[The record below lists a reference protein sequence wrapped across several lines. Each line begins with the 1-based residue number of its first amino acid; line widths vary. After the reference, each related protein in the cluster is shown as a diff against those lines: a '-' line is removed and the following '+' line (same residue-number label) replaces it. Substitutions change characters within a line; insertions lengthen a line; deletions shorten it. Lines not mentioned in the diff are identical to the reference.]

1 MPRPPSPPDRARTVR
16 RLNPLTATG
25 ALLMLI
31 ALTALITYTAITVPP
46 RLKAAGGPPAAF
58 RQAATHQ
65 AAEASTSAADV
76 DPGPSTPDAPA
87 PTGAPASVP
96 TPGGPTPTLHVAV
109 PSSARTPTAAPD
121 VDLDGA
127 RTIPDWVEERY
138 WLSIPA
144 IELEAAV
151 MAFEPR
157 QRDADGI
164 PVMRLPVPNTYV
176 VGWDSTSA
184 EPGFAGNTIMAG
196 HNNLF
201 GAVFGGLYDLQIG
214 DEVAVWS
221 ELGVFSYRV
230 SEVLLLEEEGQPLEV
245 RYQNARWLNDTPDD
259 RLTLITCWP
268 RNAYTHRLIV
278 VATR

>member
-1 MPRPPSPPDRARTVR
+1 MVR
-16 RLNPLTATG
+16 RINPLTATG
-25 ALLMLI
+25 TLLMLV
-31 ALTALITYTAITVPP
+31 AATALITYAAITVPP
-46 RLKAAGGPPAAF
+46 RLKAAGGPPEAF
-58 RQAATHQ
+58 RQAATSQ
-65 AAEASTSAADV
+65 AADV
-76 DPGPSTPDAPA
+76 PISAANVDPTSSTSGALTPVGT
-87 PTGAPASVP
+87 PTAQEAAAP
-96 TPGGPTPTLHVAV
+96 TPGGPTPTLRVAI
-109 PSSARTPTAAPD
+109 PSSALTPTAAPD
-121 VDLDGA
+121 IDLDGA
-127 RTIPDWVEERY
+127 HTIPDWVEERY

-144 IELEAAV
+144 IDLEAAV

-201 GAVFGGLYDLQIG
+201 GAVFGGLYDLEIG

-221 ELGVFSYRV
+221 ELGVFSYHV
-230 SEVLLLEEEGQPLEV
+230 SEVMLLEEEGQPLEV
-245 RYQNARWLNDTPDD
+245 RYQNAQWLNDTPED

-268 RNAYTHRLIV
+268 RNSYTHRLLVI
-278 VATR
+278 ATR